1 MKFLFFFV
9 FALLAM
15 FAGAQKQN
23 ENCDDIACPYNY
35 DPVCAQADGLPLTFG
50 NECSVRTEIC
60 RKKKREKNDFYS

>member
-15 FAGAQKQN
+15 FAGAQ

-35 DPVCAQADGLPLTFG
+35 DPVCAQADSLPLTVG
-50 NECSVRTEIC
+50 NECAARQLSC
-60 RKKKREKNDFYS
+60 QQKKREKKNNCD